1 MPTQLTKL
9 ARQDVLDKLWAA
21 AKDTSQDP
29 RRIVKAC
36 EVILRSMPE
45 ENNVM
50 RDSDTAQLFLAAL
63 YK

>member
-1 MPTQLTKL
+1 MPTKLTKL
-9 ARQDVLDKLWAA
+9 TRQDVIDTLWEAVN
-21 AKDTSQDP
+21 DTSQDP

-36 EVILRSMPE
+36 EVILRSIPE

-50 RDSDTAQLFLAAL
+50 RDSDTAQRFLAAL